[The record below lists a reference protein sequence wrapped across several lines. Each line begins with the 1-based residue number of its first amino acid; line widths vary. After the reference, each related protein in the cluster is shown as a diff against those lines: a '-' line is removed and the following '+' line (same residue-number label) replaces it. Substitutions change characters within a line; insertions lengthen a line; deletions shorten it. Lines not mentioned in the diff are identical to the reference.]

1 MGRGFEGGGL
11 HQAVLCPPRLLD
23 GHDLMPLL
31 EGRSQRSEHQFMFH
45 YCGSFLHAV
54 RWQPPGGEPP
64 PTGRRP
70 RPARAPRSSGS
81 EAPRSSGSEAPR
93 SSGSEALRPPG
104 PQALRP

>member
-1 MGRGFEGGGL
+1 MTSLLHSGNTVNPSYRLRKEDLVEEVGGCGYGERGFEGGGL
-11 HQAVLCPPRLLD
+11 HQAVLCPLRLLD

-64 PTGRRP
+64 LHRT
-70 RPARAPRSSGS
+70 PATP
-81 EAPRSSGSEAPR
+81 
-93 SSGSEALRPPG
+93 LR
-104 PQALRP
+104 L